1 MELIGKSCGTD
12 KWGHG
17 FLKFYDSFM
26 SSKKDE
32 PIRFMEIGVF
42 YGASVKMWAQY
53 FKHPGT
59 EIVGADWFKGEMGNT
74 SKFENPRKPIVE
86 NIDSRVKYVELDQ
99 GSLDE
104 LKALKDSQGMFDFIL
119 DDGSHLMK
127 HQQQTFGVLFDT
139 IKPGGY
145 FVIEDIHTSFQG
157 GYDVS
162 PTELTTYQ
170 MVELLASKQYPNLTH
185 FKLDEDILDKIAE
198 VRIHKTNPG
207 SMTCYIKKV

>member
-12 KWGHG
+12 KWSHG
-17 FLKFYDSFM
+17 FLNFYDSFM
-26 SSKKDE
+26 ASKKDE

-53 FKHPGT
+53 FTHPDT

-74 SKFENPRKPIVE
+74 SKFANPRKAIVE

-127 HQQQTFGVLFDT
+127 HQQQTFGVLFDS

-162 PTELTTYQ
+162 RTELTTYQ
-170 MVELLASKQYPNLTH
+170 MVELLALKQYPKLTH
-185 FKLDEDILDKIAE
+185 FKLEENLIDKIAE
-198 VRIHKTNPG
+198 VQIHKTSPQ
-207 SMTCYIKKV
+207 SITCFIRRV

>member
-1 MELIGKSCGTD
+1 MDAIGKRCGTD
-12 KWGHG
+12 KWNHG
-17 FLKFYDSFM
+17 FLNFYDRFM
-26 SSKKDE
+26 TSKKDQ

-53 FKHPGT
+53 FTHPET

-74 SKFENPRKPIVE
+74 TTFTNPRKAIVE

-99 GSLDE
+99 GSLAE
-104 LKALKDSQGMFDFIL
+104 LSALKQTEGMFDFIL

-127 HQQQTFGVLFDT
+127 HQQQTFGVLFDS

-145 FVIEDIHTSFQG
+145 YVIEDIHTSFQS

-162 PTELTTYQ
+162 PNELTTYQ
-170 MVELLASKQYPNLTH
+170 MVDLLASKKYPNLTH
-185 FKLDEDILDKIAE
+185 FKLDKDILDKISE

-207 SMTCYIKKV
+207 SMTCYIKKI

>member
-1 MELIGKSCGTD
+1 METIGRSCGTD
-12 KWGHG
+12 KWSHG
-17 FLKFYDSFM
+17 FLNFYDSFM
-26 SSKKDE
+26 SSKKNE

-42 YGASVKMWAQY
+42 YGASVKMWSQY
-53 FKHPGT
+53 FTHPDT
-59 EIVGADWFKGEMGNT
+59 KIVGADWFKGEMGNT
-74 SKFENPRKPIVE
+74 TTFGNPRKAIVE

-104 LKALKDSQGMFDFIL
+104 LKTLKDSQGMFDFIL

-145 FVIEDIHTSFQG
+145 FIIEDIHTSFQG

-170 MVELLASKQYPNLTH
+170 MVELLAAKQYPKLTH

-198 VRIHKTNPG
+198 VQIHKTNPG
-207 SMTCYIKKV
+207 SITCFIKRV